1 MNTDTQPTDNTEAP
15 TTNQTAAPDTNQ
27 NAEPATPTN
36 AALKLGPRYDEAIMG
51 ATIRGEFVYSLT
63 KLAKIETTEEVTADM
78 AVAYIAQ
85 QVIDVTRQWGEQAP
99 VFVDDS
105 LFVEPV
111 VVEIV
116 APDERPRILLP
127 R

>member
-1 MNTDTQPTDNTEAP
+1 MNTTPQPTDNTEAP
-15 TTNQTAAPDTNQ
+15 TTP
-27 NAEPATPTN
+27 PG
-36 AALKLGPRYDEAIMG
+36 ALKLGPKYDEAIMG

-85 QVIDVTRQWGEQAP
+85 QVIDVTRKWGEQAP

-111 VVEIV
+111 VVDII

>member
-1 MNTDTQPTDNTEAP
+1 MNTEP
-15 TTNQTAAPDTNQ
+15 NQSVEPDKMVG
-27 NAEPATPTN
+27 TPTPPA
-36 AALKLGPRYDEAIMG
+36 AALKLGPKYDTAIMG
-51 ATIRGEFVYSLT
+51 ASIRGEFVYSLT
-63 KLAKIETTEEVTADM
+63 KLVEIETTEEVSA
-78 AVAYIAQ
+78 AEAQAYIAE
-85 QVIDVTRQWGEQAP
+85 QVVDVTRQWGDSAP

-111 VVEIV
+111 NIEIV

>member
-1 MNTDTQPTDNTEAP
+1 MNTDTQPTEPEAP
-15 TTNQTAAPDTNQ
+15 KPDAPPTNQ
-27 NAEPATPTN
+27 N
-36 AALKLGPRYDEAIMG
+36 AALKLGPKYDEAIMG

-63 KLAKIETTEEVTADM
+63 KLATIETTEEVSAEE

-105 LFVEPV
+105 LFVAPV
-111 VVEIV
+111 NIEIM

>member
-1 MNTDTQPTDNTEAP
+1 MNTDQVTDQVEP
-15 TTNQTAAPDTNQ
+15 TTP
-27 NAEPATPTN
+27 PPN
-36 AALKLGPRYDEAIMG
+36 AALKLGPKYDTALLG
-51 ATIRGEFVYSLT
+51 ATIKGEFVYSLS
-63 KLAKIETTEEVTADM
+63 KLTDIETTEEVTREQAQ
-78 AVAYIAQ
+78 AYIAE
-85 QVIDVTRQWGEQAP
+85 QVIDVTRQWGDTAP

-111 VVEIV
+111 NIEIM